1 MLNQETDCTS
11 PPSRGIYLS
20 GLKLNGASWDTERG
34 CISRL
39 TDSRDPCEL
48 PIVWLKPVEVMRSRA
63 TSAKAKK
70 HDDDIS
76 SFDCPLLTGEDW
88 RTDLCT
94 LLTNLSLPSIVAE
107 AVLKQRRV
115 AIVSTLQ

>member
-1 MLNQETDCTS
+1 M
-11 PPSRGIYLS
+11 
-20 GLKLNGASWDTERG
+20 
-34 CISRL
+34 
-39 TDSRDPCEL
+39 
-48 PIVWLKPVEVMRSRA
+48 WLKPVEVMRSRA
-63 TSAKAKK
+63 TSAKVKK
-70 HDDDIS
+70 HDDDIN
-76 SFDCPLLTGEDW
+76 SFDCPLLTGKDW